1 MHGRAG
7 SGWPAGPLHPAAT
20 GHLAGPRPPRGWPGR
35 PQKQRRASHHVLIP
49 YQTVTAHPSSDL
61 LTGTAGHRLWS
72 HSLAG
77 TCGGSS
83 SGSPSDRPTLERS
96 RADAFLAFTT
106 PSMPSAVDTRSAT
119 PTVTSRAGPIRSA
132 LLGQGLPFLGGDPRD
147 QAGAASVAGGEDRG
161 LALPD

>member
-1 MHGRAG
+1 MYGRAG
-7 SGWPAGPLHPAAT
+7 SGWPAGPLDPAAT
-20 GHLAGPRPPRGWPGR
+20 GHLAGPRSPRGWPGR
-35 PQKQRRASHHVLIP
+35 PQKQPRASHFVLIP
-49 YQTVTAHPSSDL
+49 YQTVAAHPSGDL

-77 TCGGSS
+77 TCGESG

-96 RADAFLAFTT
+96 RVDAFLAFH
-106 PSMPSAVDTRSAT
+106 AVGGPHMERRA
-119 PTVTSRAGPIRSA
+119 TVTSRAGPIRSA

-147 QAGAASVAGGEDRG
+147 QAGAAGVAGGEDRG